1 MRAAIL
7 FIAIVILNFSCDKGL
22 TNEQRKALKDEME
35 KREIK
40 KISQEEIYEKA
51 MAQGKAV
58 FEKLQAKNNTEKLKG
73 ECKCEIVFSESE
85 IGLSEKSKAL
95 YQAYKYDPSG
105 EDNIQKEAEK
115 LIYSKPQVE
124 NDSLV
129 GVWFITFEKKEIT
142 KML

>member
-7 FIAIVILNFSCDKGL
+7 LIAIAILNFSCDKGL
-22 TNEQRKALKDEME
+22 TNEQRKALKEEME
-35 KREIK
+35 HREIK
-40 KISQEEIYEKA
+40 KISQEQIYEKA
-51 MAQGKAV
+51 LEEGKAV
-58 FEKLQAKNNTEKLKG
+58 FVKLQSENDTEKIKA

-85 IGLSEKSKAL
+85 NGLSEKSKAL

-115 LIYSKPQVE
+115 LIYSKPQVK